1 MIGGTDIIIP
11 VNDAEAAMDV
21 ALRAIL
27 ALWGRPLFEDADTG
41 ETFSE
46 YRRRDLAGRRE
57 VFVYRD
63 AAARTGW
70 GELGADPSLD
80 GTMIHL
86 IAAGG
91 ELTIAVDD
99 VPNPSIRSYIDAVR
113 DALTSEKSKR
123 AG

>member
-11 VNDAEAAMDV
+11 VKDAEAAMDV
-21 ALRAIL
+21 ALRATVT
-27 ALWGRPLFEDADTG
+27 LWGRPVFEDADTG
-41 ETFSE
+41 ETFAE

-57 VFVYRD
+57 VLVFRDD
-63 AAARTGW
+63 AARVGW
-70 GELGADPSLD
+70 DELGADPSLD

-86 IAAGG
+86 IADNG

-99 VPNPSIRSYIDAVR
+99 VPNPSISSYIDAVR
-113 DALTSEKSKR
+113 DALGLGKSKR